1 MKGPLGGIVKKTLE
15 SERIFTSCRTAA
27 LRVSGSGSGTSI
39 STPKEAEQGIQNAI
53 LAVAVS
59 FTIAAVVAVP
69 GSRVLGIL
77 GGCVSGVGVGGGVTS
92 VTGVALALAFVL
104 LPLALALAV
113 TLAFPFSVIGV
124 TGSVGSFVRLLWK

>member
-1 MKGPLGGIVKKTLE
+1 M
-15 SERIFTSCRTAA
+15 
-27 LRVSGSGSGTSI
+27 

-77 GGCVSGVGVGGGVTS
+77 GGCVSGVGVGGGVT
-92 VTGVALALAFVL
+92 GVALALAVVL

-113 TLAFPFSVIGV
+113 TFAFPFSVIGV